1 MGEIKISRKAVFLYI
16 SGSPDPFIHSSA
28 GGVMRGVSVREARPQ
43 GTSDRGE
50 GGGDKRAISLM
61 YGTALHPSRCV
72 RKKT

>member
-1 MGEIKISRKAVFLYI
+1 M
-16 SGSPDPFIHSSA
+16 
-28 GGVMRGVSVREARPQ
+28 REARPQ

-72 RKKT
+72 RKKI